1 MLLIVTKMFIES
13 NALYNK
19 CNIVGASDYIIH
31 YLNKSIYFKGEKEIM
46 KNKGFSLVEL
56 IIVIAIMAILA
67 AAIAPALIRYIDKS
81 RRSDDVAAAETLN
94 TAMQAALSNEA
105 IYDECQS
112 AMSLSKP
119 EDTVALVSADADT
132 AFSSTAYTKLAAEL
146 NSSAGGKTPKLKFTK
161 DGAKGWI
168 VGANG
173 AGKPVVWLYN
183 NGSWSGHTAQNNDT
197 SATVGGETAIM
208 LQPSIDNAYK

>member
-1 MLLIVTKMFIES
+1 
-13 NALYNK
+13 
-19 CNIVGASDYIIH
+19 
-31 YLNKSIYFKGEKEIM
+31 M

-105 IYDECQS
+105 IYDEVQS
-112 AMSLSKP
+112 AMGSLSTP
-119 EDTVALVSADADT
+119 DATVPFVSADEDT
-132 AFSSTAYTKLAAEL
+132 AFSSTAYQKLAAEL

-183 NGSWSGHTAQNNDT
+183 NGSWTGHTNQNNDT
-197 SATVGGETAIM
+197 SATVGGKTAIM
-208 LQPSIDNAYK
+208 LQPSIDAAYK